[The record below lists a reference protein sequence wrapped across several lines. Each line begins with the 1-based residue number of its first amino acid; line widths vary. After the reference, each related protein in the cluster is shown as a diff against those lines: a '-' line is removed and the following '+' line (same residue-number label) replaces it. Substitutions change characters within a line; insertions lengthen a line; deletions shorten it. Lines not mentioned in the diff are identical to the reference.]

1 MLTLKKKKRKM
12 DFLRECAKRLDAG
25 EDGAAVLADV
35 RARYATLN
43 GVQQKLSVVRSLA
56 SVSSAFESEVRRRM
70 PDAGEADVQRV
81 LRGGRDARLK
91 ATDGE
96 PPLPHRFPENFKAF
110 SLTLA
115 EQKQCKALA
124 GQARMRKTCSRI
136 GVDGRELLAYCR
148 RIVDCAERAHP
159 ARLALAVMLLTGRRM
174 VEVIGGGSELAAHD
188 GDGDGD
194 GDGCP
199 RHLMLFRGQAK
210 RRSAIDN
217 GYVIP
222 VLHDSAALVHALSAI
237 AGHFPPAYEATDVKQ
252 VRNQKTSRKYQSWLS
267 RNLHADETLRSVGRP
282 HALRAVYACMCVSL
296 FEFVGDPA
304 PCFITMNVLGH
315 ACLEESLVYS
325 TVNLGPGFE
334 SEPKLGTTPIE
345 LPRLA
350 NE

>member
-1 MLTLKKKKRKM
+1 M
-12 DFLRECAKRLDAG
+12 DFLRECAGRLDAG
-25 EDGAAVLADV
+25 EDGASVLADV

-70 PDAGEADVQRV
+70 PDAEEADVQRV

-115 EQKQCKALA
+115 EQKQCKVLA

-136 GVDGRELLAYCR
+136 GVDGRELLAHCR
-148 RIVDCAERAHP
+148 EVVDNAERAHP

-174 VEVIGGGSELAAHD
+174 VEVIGGGSELAAHGGVGGA
-188 GDGDGD
+188 GDQH
-194 GDGCP
+194 
-199 RHLMLFRGQAK
+199 RHLMLFHGQAK
-210 RRSAIDN
+210 RRSAIDD

-222 VLHDSAALVHALSAI
+222 VLHDSSALVRALSAI
-237 AGHFPPAYEATDVKQ
+237 EEHFPPAYEATDVKQ

-267 RNLHADETLRSVGRP
+267 RNLHADEILRSVGRP

-296 FEFVGDPA
+296 FDFVGDPA

-325 TVNLGPGFE
+325 TVNLGSDFE

-350 NE
+350 DV